1 MANVY
6 RIYEGN
12 FDSVE
17 SFNGSQSGTYVASMV
32 DTSPVDVNI
41 VVDRES
47 NGDVV
52 VKWVFAS
59 EDDRSTFIEF
69 AQAGETDPTIVGVGA
84 SSFPGRTFDI

>member
-6 RIYEGN
+6 RIFEGN

-32 DTSPVDVNI
+32 ESSPVDVNI

-59 EDDRSTFIEF
+59 EDDRSAFIEF
-69 AQAGETDPTIVGVGA
+69 AQSGETDPSVVGVGS
-84 SSFPGRTFDI
+84 SSFPGRAFDI